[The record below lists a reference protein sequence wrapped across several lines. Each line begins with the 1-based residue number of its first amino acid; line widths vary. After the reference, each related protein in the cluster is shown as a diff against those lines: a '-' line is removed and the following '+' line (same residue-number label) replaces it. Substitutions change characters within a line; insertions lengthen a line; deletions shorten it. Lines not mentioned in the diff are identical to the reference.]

1 MELEVVVYPDPVL
14 CRETEIIKDITPE
27 IRTLAEN
34 MAETMYAKDG
44 VGLAA
49 PQVGECRRL
58 AVVDVSGP
66 KERSDLIS
74 LVNPKIIEAGG
85 EVDSEER
92 CLSVPGFQGKFKRAA
107 RVKVKALDLDGKE
120 FVIDAEDLLAICL
133 QHEIDHLDGR
143 LILDRVSRLKRSFY
157 DKKIQKWL
165 KRKKRSV

>member
-1 MELEVVVYPDPVL
+1 MEREVVAYPNPVL
-14 CRETEIIKDITPE
+14 SRETEKIKKITPE
-27 IRTLAEN
+27 IRELAKD

-49 PQVGECRRL
+49 TQIGESRRL

-66 KERSDLIS
+66 KERSSLIF
-74 LVNPKIIEAGG
+74 LVNPEIVEKSG

-92 CLSVPGFQGKFKRAA
+92 CLSVPGFQAKFKRAA
-107 RVKVKALDLDGKE
+107 RVKVRAQDLDGKE

-143 LILDRVSRLKRSFY
+143 LILDRASRLKRSFY

-165 KRKKRSV
+165 KRKKRSG

>member
-1 MELEVVVYPDPVL
+1 MEREVVAYPDPVL
-14 CRETEIIKDITPE
+14 LRETEKITEITPE
-27 IRTLAEN
+27 IRELVN
-34 MAETMYAKDG
+34 DMVETMYVKDG

-49 PQVGECRRL
+49 TQVGDSRRL

-66 KERSDLIS
+66 LKRTDLII
-74 LVNPKIIEAGG
+74 LINPEIIETGG

-92 CLSVPGFQGKFKRAA
+92 CLSVPGFQAKFKRAA
-107 RVKVKALDLDGKE
+107 KVKVKAQDLDGKE

-143 LILDRVSRLKRSFY
+143 LILDRSSRLKRALY

-165 KRKKRSV
+165 KRKKRSG

>member
-1 MELEVVVYPDPVL
+1 MEREVVAYPDPVL
-14 CRETEIIKDITPE
+14 TRGTKKITEITPE
-27 IRTLAEN
+27 IRSLAED

-49 PQVGECRRL
+49 TQVGESWRL

-66 KERSDLIS
+66 KERSSLIL
-74 LVNPKIIEAGG
+74 LVNPEIIETSG

-92 CLSVPGFQGKFKRAA
+92 CLSVPGFQAKFKRAA
-107 RVKVKALDLDGKE
+107 KVKVKAQDLDGKE

-143 LILDRVSRLKRSFY
+143 LILDRSSRLKRSLY

-165 KRKKRSV
+165 KRKKRSG